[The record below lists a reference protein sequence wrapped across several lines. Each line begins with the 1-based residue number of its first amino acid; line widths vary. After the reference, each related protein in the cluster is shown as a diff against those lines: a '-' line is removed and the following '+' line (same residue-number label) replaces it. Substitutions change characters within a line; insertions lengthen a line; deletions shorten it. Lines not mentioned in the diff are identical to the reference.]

1 MDGSVNRNHPLDRY
15 NASFHSQ
22 HNYHDREVHHHD
34 DEFDD
39 PLVLKLPS
47 RTAPLPTTDVPPLV
61 RPSPLGEDEP
71 FNIPQRIQELKHD
84 DSVLTLAVS
93 DKYIFAGT
101 HTGEIFVWSIGTFEL
116 VRRFQAHKRHV
127 LWLYLSDPASDQSPS
142 STSNSNSNST
152 SSSTSPPSSID
163 SQPRRS
169 ILVSSAGDALVSV
182 WCPNTFARL
191 YEIYWLDHIGDV
203 FSCAYS
209 AQQDTVYIGAQN
221 TSIQWVNLSDPDR
234 RVPHDNPNHPD
245 QRIDPFFDSKA
256 VSGKTTPR
264 KKDKREALIP
274 PANETLEIY
283 RSSIGRGSHTGF
295 IYCMMIAKGPTVLVD
310 PDEEVLVTGGGE
322 GWIKLWRIK
331 KDKKYDGMEE
341 WEAWDHRE
349 IMCLGEQDAQ
359 SVFHIAIDGSFLYA
373 GKKRGVIELWDL
385 DTKQKLRVIKDH
397 RGENDKFGDI
407 MSLQMAWGH
416 LWSAATTGTAAVG
429 VVLQASSFTQILI
442 ISRYIAP
449 YTLGHL
455 PKR

>member
-1 MDGSVNRNHPLDRY
+1 MSSSTVTLPAAVNGLSLAPDDQF
-15 NASFHSQ
+15 NA
-22 HNYHDREVHHHD
+22 
-34 DEFDD
+34 
-39 PLVLKLPS
+39 
-47 RTAPLPTTDVPPLV
+47 
-61 RPSPLGEDEP
+61 
-71 FNIPQRIQELKHD
+71 PQRIQELKHD

-101 HTGEIFVWSIGTFEL
+101 HTGEIFVWSLGTFEL

-127 LWLYLSDPASDQSPS
+127 LWLYLSDPASDQSS
-142 STSNSNSNST
+142 STSAPDST
-152 SSSTSPPSSID
+152 ESHPK
-163 SQPRRS
+163 RS

-182 WCPNTFARL
+182 WCSNTFVRL

-221 TSIQWVNLSDPDR
+221 TSIQWVSLSDPDR
-234 RVPHDNPNHPD
+234 RVSHNNPNHPD

-256 VSGKTTPR
+256 VGGKTTPR
-264 KKDKREALIP
+264 RKDKREALIP
-274 PANETLEIY
+274 PPNETLEIY

-310 PDEEVLVTGGGE
+310 PDEEVLITGGGE
-322 GWIKLWRIK
+322 GWIKLWRIR

-341 WEAWDHRE
+341 WEAWEHRE

-359 SVFHIAIDGSFLYA
+359 SVFHIAIDGSFLYG

-397 RGENDKFGDI
+397 RGENGRCGDI

-416 LWSAATTGTAAVG
+416 LWSAATTGTAAVSS
-429 VVLQASSFTQILI
+429 VLL
-442 ISRYIAP
+442 
-449 YTLGHL
+449 TL
-455 PKR
+455 RMNA